1 MPTLSTYV
9 PRSDLISSVGRAAH
23 DVGAAALLGGNLF
36 GRVAMHPAL
45 REVSQ
50 PRERGSVTNRAW
62 RRYGLVNGVSLA
74 AIIAGWVAA
83 RADEASDRMLSPRER
98 ALARAKDVA
107 VGAVAVTGIASAI
120 EGMRFN
126 RAEPNGAVAL
136 TDGSTTAPEATANE
150 TRTKRTL
157 NTLGAA
163 NLTAEV
169 ALVAI
174 NSALAQT
181 NFRRPPLRRLLR
193 R

>member
-1 MPTLSTYV
+1 MPTLSTYT
-9 PRSDLISSVGRAAH
+9 PRSDLLSSAGRAAH

-62 RRYGLVNGVSLA
+62 RRYGLVNGLSLA
-74 AIIAGWVAA
+74 AVVAGWSAA

-98 ALARAKDVA
+98 TLARAKDLA

-120 EGMRFN
+120 EGLRFN
-126 RAEPNGAVAL
+126 GSEPNGAVPL
-136 TDGSTTAPEATANE
+136 TDGSTPAPEATAKE
-150 TRTKRTL
+150 TRTKRVL
-157 NTLGAA
+157 NALGAA
-163 NLTAEV
+163 NLAAEV